1 MFRSGHHE
9 AGRALLRGHPRYER
23 ASEPERTHQVH
34 AQDPIDVALRC
45 LVDGASRAN
54 AGIGKDCI
62 NLSQL
67 PERSVGERDDTGF
80 VSLIDGHGDRIRP
93 KVFRSGAC
101 TIDFDVGEH
110 DTCALRQQGS
120 CNSKANA
127 RCGTRDDG
135 SFNHGDSFFCLATI
149 V

>member
-1 MFRSGHHE
+1 M
-9 AGRALLRGHPRYER
+9 LRDHPRYER

-34 AQDPIDVALRC
+34 AQDPIDVTLRC

-54 AGIGKDCI
+54 AGIGKDSI

-80 VSLIDGHGDRIRP
+80 VSLINGHRDRIRP
-93 KVFRSGAC
+93 EVFRSGAC
-101 TIDFDVGEH
+101 TINLDVGEH
-110 DTCALRQQGS
+110 DMCALRYQGS
-120 CNSKANA
+120 GNAKANA
-127 RCGTRDDG
+127 RSRTRDDG
-135 SFNHGDSFFCLATI
+135 SFNHGDSFFCLAII